1 MSAIFAAA
9 GGTPL
14 SADALQSA
22 VRAMASRGAERIEAR
37 VVEGAGVAG
46 GRFAWELESAPDPIV
61 VDDGVR
67 VVTAD
72 ASIYYRDDL
81 RRAIRDATLDRPFA
95 PSGDSAAALILDAY
109 RAWGRDC
116 ARHLEGDYTFVV
128 WDRETHTLTAARDFS
143 GSRPLYHGRDG
154 DRLIVASCASVVARH
169 TPHRG
174 EIDLAALGASVAGLF
189 NVGAETSYRGV
200 SLLPVGHTLTMARDG
215 RTELRQHWDAPTIVD
230 RPASFDEGAE
240 ELRALLAAS
249 VDQRLTENG
258 TTALWLSGGWDSSA
272 ILACATRI
280 LRERPAKR
288 KLVVVS
294 MSYPVGNLGREDEAI
309 RSVADRLGVDVTWVQ
324 SDDVPLLPPDPA
336 ADAGERD
343 LPFAHAFEMW
353 SRAMV
358 ARSRSLGARTILTG
372 TGGDELF
379 AGTNLYLSDLLL
391 GGAWVELA
399 MEWYRMRGRTLRG
412 VRERVI
418 QPALASR
425 PGHRDLAQPGP
436 FEQKD
441 FSLLDEAFVR
451 RHRLRERERDA
462 APYGR
467 YPTLSSTE
475 QLWSVTTPMFPRIR
489 STLTSA
495 QLRAGVTPRTPFL
508 DERLYRFAMSRP
520 RPERVVARETKRLL
534 RHAMRGILPDAF
546 LAPRPERT
554 GVTTQYMRESMRGP
568 ARALFDAVFERP
580 LLAELGIVDGA
591 RLRAEWRQY
600 AESGQGLGHRL
611 YELLQTELWLRA
623 HGATGAGAPA
633 ATDAAP
639 VAVS

>member
-9 GGTPL
+9 GGAPL
-14 SADALQSA
+14 SAEALERA
-22 VRAMASRGAERIEAR
+22 VRDMASRGAERIETR
-37 VVEGAGVAG
+37 VADGAGLAG
-46 GRFAWELESAPDPIV
+46 GRFAWEAETSPGPLV

-67 VVTAD
+67 VVAAD

-81 RRAIRDATLDRPFA
+81 RRAIRDATSDRPFA
-95 PSGDSAAALILDAY
+95 PSGDGAAATILDAY
-109 RAWGRDC
+109 RAWGSGC

-143 GSRPLYHGRDG
+143 GSRPLYYGRDG
-154 DRLIVASCASVVARH
+154 DRVIVASLASVVSRH
-169 TPHRG
+169 TRHRG
-174 EIDLAALGASVAGLF
+174 EIDLAGLGASVAGLF
-189 NVGAETSYRGV
+189 NVGDATSFLGV
-200 SLLPVGHTLTMARDG
+200 SLLPVGHTLTATRDG
-215 RTELRQHWDAPTIVD
+215 RTAIWQHWEAPAVVD

-240 ELRALLAAS
+240 QLRALLAAS

-272 ILACATRI
+272 ILACATRL
-280 LRERPAKR
+280 LRERPANR

-294 MSYPVGNLGREDEAI
+294 MSYPVGNRGREDEAI
-309 RSVADRLGVDVTWVQ
+309 RSIADRLGVEVSWVQ
-324 SDDVPLLPPDPA
+324 SEDVPLLPPDPA
-336 ADAGERD
+336 AEAGERD

-353 SRAMV
+353 SRAMI
-358 ARSRSLGARTILTG
+358 ARSRELGALTVLTG

-379 AGTNLYLSDLLL
+379 AGTNLYLSDLLR
-391 GGAWVELA
+391 GGAWLELA
-399 MEWYRMRGRTLRG
+399 MDWYRMRGRTLSG
-412 VRERVI
+412 FRERVV

-425 PGHRDLAQPGP
+425 PSHRDLTNPGP

-441 FSLLDEAFVR
+441 YSLLDEAFVR
-451 RHRLRERERDA
+451 RHQLRERERDA
-462 APYGR
+462 SPYGR

-489 STLTSA
+489 STLTAA

-508 DERLYRFAMSRP
+508 DDRLYRFAMSRP
-520 RPERVVARETKRLL
+520 RRERVTARETKRLL

-554 GVTTQYMRESMRGP
+554 GVTTQYMREAMRGP
-568 ARALFDAVFERP
+568 ARALFDATFERP
-580 LLAELGIVDGA
+580 LLAELGIVDA
-591 RLRAEWRQY
+591 AKLRAEWRRY
-600 AESGQGLGHRL
+600 AESGEGLAHRL
-611 YELLQTELWLRA
+611 YELLQAELWLRA
-623 HGATGAGAPA
+623 HHDTGATARTPA
-633 ATDAAP
+633 DAAP

>member
-1 MSAIFAAA
+1 MTAIFSPA
-9 GGTPL
+9 GVPPL
-14 SADALQSA
+14 SAAALESA
-22 VRAMASRGAERIEAR
+22 LRHIGARGAERIEAR
-37 VVEGAGVAG
+37 VVEGAGIAG

-128 WDRETHTLTAARDFS
+128 WDRETHTLMAARDFS
-143 GSRPLYHGRDG
+143 GSRPLYYGRDG

-200 SLLPVGHTLTMARDG
+200 SLLPVGHTLTMTRDG
-215 RTELRQHWDAPTIVD
+215 RTDMRQHWEAPTLVD
-230 RPASFDEGAE
+230 RPASFDDGAE
-240 ELRALLAAS
+240 ELRALLTAS
-249 VDQRLTENG
+249 VDERLTENG
-258 TTALWLSGGWDSSA
+258 TTALWLSGGWDSSS

-280 LRERPAKR
+280 LRARPANR

-324 SDDVPLLPPDPA
+324 SEDVPLLPPDPA
-336 ADAGERD
+336 AEAGERD

-358 ARSRSLGARTILTG
+358 ARSRALGARTILTG

-391 GGAWVELA
+391 RGAWLELA
-399 MEWYRMRGRTLRG
+399 TEWYRMRGRTLRG
-412 VRERVI
+412 FGERVV

-425 PGHRDLAQPGP
+425 PSHRDLAPRGR
-436 FEQKD
+436 
-441 FSLLDEAFVR
+441 FV
-451 RHRLRERERDA
+451 L
-462 APYGR
+462 
-467 YPTLSSTE
+467 
-475 QLWSVTTPMFPRIR
+475 
-489 STLTSA
+489 
-495 QLRAGVTPRTPFL
+495 
-508 DERLYRFAMSRP
+508 
-520 RPERVVARETKRLL
+520 
-534 RHAMRGILPDAF
+534 
-546 LAPRPERT
+546 
-554 GVTTQYMRESMRGP
+554 
-568 ARALFDAVFERP
+568 
-580 LLAELGIVDGA
+580 
-591 RLRAEWRQY
+591 
-600 AESGQGLGHRL
+600 
-611 YELLQTELWLRA
+611 
-623 HGATGAGAPA
+623 
-633 ATDAAP
+633 
-639 VAVS
+639 

>member
-1 MSAIFAAA
+1 M
-9 GGTPL
+9 
-14 SADALQSA
+14 
-22 VRAMASRGAERIEAR
+22 
-37 VVEGAGVAG
+37 
-46 GRFAWELESAPDPIV
+46 

-72 ASIYYRDDL
+72 ASIYYRNDL

-95 PSGDSAAALILDAY
+95 PSGGSAAALILDAY
-109 RAWGRDC
+109 RAWGGDC
-116 ARHLEGDYTFVV
+116 ARYLEGDYTFVV
-128 WDRETHTLTAARDFS
+128 WDRETRTLTAARDFS
-143 GSRPLYHGRDG
+143 GSRPLYYGRDG
-154 DRLIVASCASVVARH
+154 DRLIVASLASVVARH

-174 EIDLAALGASVAGLF
+174 EIDLVALGASVAGLF
-189 NVGAETSYRGV
+189 NVGAETSYLGV
-200 SLLPVGHTLTMARDG
+200 SLLPVGHTLTMTRDG
-215 RTELRQHWDAPTIVD
+215 RTEVRQHWDAPAIVD
-230 RPASFDEGAE
+230 RPGSFDDGAE

-249 VDQRLTENG
+249 VDERLTENG
-258 TTALWLSGGWDSSA
+258 TSALWLSGGWDSSS

-280 LRERPAKR
+280 LRERPANR

-309 RSVADRLGVDVTWVQ
+309 RSVADRLGVDVSWVQ
-324 SDDVPLLPPDPA
+324 SDDGPLLPPDPA
-336 ADAGERD
+336 AEAGERD

-358 ARSRSLGARTILTG
+358 ARSRALGARTILTG

-391 GGAWVELA
+391 GGAWIELA
-399 MEWYRMRGRTLRG
+399 AEWYRMRGRTLRG
-412 VRERVI
+412 FRERVV

-425 PGHRDLAQPGP
+425 PSYRDLAHPGP

-441 FSLLDEAFVR
+441 FSLLDEAFVQK
-451 RHRLRERERDA
+451 HRFREREREA

-467 YPTLSSTE
+467 YRTISSTE

-489 STLTSA
+489 STLTGA

-508 DERLYRFAMSRP
+508 DDRLYRFAMSRP
-520 RPERVVARETKRLL
+520 RRERVVARETKRLL

-568 ARALFDAVFERP
+568 ARALFDATFERP
-580 LLAELGIVDGA
+580 LLAELGIVDA
-591 RLRAEWRQY
+591 AKLRSEWRRY
-600 AESGQGLGHRL
+600 AESGAGLAHRL

-623 HGATGAGAPA
+623 RQHSRADTPTP
-633 ATDAAP
+633 TDAAP